1 MITANVPVQMKML
14 LVTSA
19 IVVLTDI
26 MDFHNVPKVYNY
38 VKSFVLKTK
47 MYSFA
52 ALYSRI
58 FLIKFSLFKFSL
70 FNLQVVIMCGLA
82 VQVQVHAMLT
92 KEIVI
97 LMKTASEIWFVES
110 QIVLVLNFLP
120 M

>member
-1 MITANVPVQMKML
+1 MITANVPVQMRML

-26 MDFHNVPKVYNY
+26 TDFHNVPKVYNY

-47 MYSFA
+47 MYSVA
-52 ALYSRI
+52 ALYSKI
-58 FLIKFSLFKFSL
+58 FLIKFSL

-97 LMKTASEIWFVES
+97 PMKTVSEIWFVES